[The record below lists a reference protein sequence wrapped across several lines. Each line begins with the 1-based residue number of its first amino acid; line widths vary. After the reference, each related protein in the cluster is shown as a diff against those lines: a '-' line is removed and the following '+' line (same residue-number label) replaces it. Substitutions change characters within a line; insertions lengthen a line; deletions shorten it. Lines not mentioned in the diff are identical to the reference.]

1 LANLV
6 LELNLDDMEV
16 ESMFEQIYNE
26 HGFDFRQYAMPTLKR
41 QIQNTLK
48 TRELSSVADL
58 HDRVCRDPE
67 FLKEFVSKLTMPVT
81 SMFRDPS
88 FFLAFRK
95 QVIPLLRA
103 YPFIRIWHAGCCT
116 GQEVYSMAILLMEE
130 GLYSRCRLYGTD
142 MNPQLLHIAK
152 QGIYP
157 AKLMKDYTQA
167 YLQAGG
173 TRSFSEYYTAAYDHA
188 ILRPSLRENIVFAQ
202 HNLVNDHIFNEF
214 NVVLCRNVLIYF
226 NRLLRERVLQ
236 LFYDSLCPLGILG
249 LGRHE
254 TLVLSPYEKQ
264 YDVLSKTDKLY
275 RRRN

>member
-1 LANLV
+1 M

-16 ESMFEQIYNE
+16 KSMFEQIYNE

-41 QIQNTLK
+41 QIQNTLRTK
-48 TRELSSVADL
+48 ELSSVADL

-67 FLKEFVSKLTMPVT
+67 FLREFVSKLTMPVT
-81 SMFRDPS
+81 SMFRDPN
-88 FFLAFRK
+88 FFLTFRK
-95 QVIPLLRA
+95 QVIPLLRT

-142 MNPQLLHIAK
+142 INPQLLHIAK

-157 AKLMKDYTQA
+157 ANLMKDYTQA

-173 TRSFSEYYTAAYDHA
+173 MRSFSEYYTAAYDHA

-236 LFYDSLCPLGILG
+236 LFYESLCPFGILG